1 MKVNENTSKNDLD
14 KIQVGD
20 TIEDD
25 NGNKGTVAKIDISK
39 YRKFEQYY
47 FRILGDGTIDILKN
61 RFVYA
66 KK

>member
-1 MKVNENTSKNDLD
+1 MKVNEHTSKNDLD

-20 TIEDD
+20 RIEDEH
-25 NGNKGTVAKIDISK
+25 GNKGTVAKIDISK

-47 FRILGDGTIDILKN
+47 FRIAGDGTIDILKN
-61 RFVYA
+61 RYVYA